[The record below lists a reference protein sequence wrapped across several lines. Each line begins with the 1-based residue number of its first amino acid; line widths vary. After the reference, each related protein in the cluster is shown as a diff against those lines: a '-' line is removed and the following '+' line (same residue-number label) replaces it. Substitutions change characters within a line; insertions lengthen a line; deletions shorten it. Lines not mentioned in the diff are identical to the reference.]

1 MFKHNFKQI
10 VRSLWL
16 HKSFTLINLLGLS
29 VGLGAVTLIFL
40 IADYENS
47 FDSFHSESEQVYR
60 IVTKRDRANDEEYNA
75 NAPYPTGQFLRAEY
89 PGVQATQIHFSDNM
103 NVRIGEEAPFVEK
116 NIVFADSLFFK
127 VLDFAEIEDFWVA
140 GNPATALEAPGQAI
154 LTEGTAQK
162 YFGAKN
168 PIGQLFRLDN
178 KVDVEVVGIIREV
191 PRANH
196 LPFTMLVSYATL
208 NDDLVSGLDISSWN
222 FTSGGY
228 TYVRL
233 DDKTSSAG
241 VERALHAIIQRN
253 ADNEASKKN
262 NMYLQQIGQIHFDP
276 TFEDSN
282 PTYTVSPKYL
292 RMLVLLGAFIILIA
306 CINYINLSTSFAF
319 TKSKE
324 VGIRKTIGASK
335 GQLFLHY
342 MLETFALTFVA
353 AILGVSLALLL
364 LPTVN
369 QVLDKSIT
377 ALPLLELPFLLAA
390 LASMLLITFISGAYP
405 ALILSGFNP
414 IASLKN
420 QQAMPGKSSVLFR
433 KALVVF
439 QFTTSIA
446 LIICTL
452 VIARQMEFFQNKELG
467 FNKEAVVE
475 VPLPERD
482 TVKAESFR
490 SLLQNQSGIQHL
502 SFCLGAPI
510 SDNGLGVSMSA
521 PELPADGGHSARVIP
536 CDIAY
541 KETYEME
548 LLAGR
553 WFLPSEEK
561 NIGTAVVVN
570 RTLANTLGYSN
581 PEEALGKSIQ
591 LGLNSM
597 KPVIIGVTE
606 DFHTSSLHEDIGAV
620 ALTPFPYFYAAAGI
634 RMHPGNMKNTL
645 AGIKSAW
652 EKVYPENV
660 YEVQFVDETLAARY
674 EQESRDYQLFKAFAV
689 ISIFICC
696 IGLWG
701 LIAFVVVR
709 KTKEIGIRKVL
720 GASISGIV
728 LLLSKDFLRLVGLAL
743 LIASPIA
750 WYFMSNWLEDFAYRI
765 NIGWEVFA
773 LAGMFALLL
782 AFITI
787 SYQAVRAASA
797 NPVNSL
803 RTE

>member
-1 MFKHNFKQI
+1 MFKHSFKQ
-10 VRSLWL
+10 VLRSLWK

-40 IADYENS
+40 IANYENS
-47 FDSFHSESEQVYR
+47 FDSFHSDSERVYR
-60 IVTKRDRANDEEYNA
+60 IVSQRDRSTTVEYDA
-75 NAPYPTGQFLRAEY
+75 TSPYPTGQFLRAEY
-89 PGVQATQIHFSDNM
+89 PGVQATQLHFADDM
-103 NVRIGEEAPFVEK
+103 NVRLREKAPFVEN
-116 NIVFADSLFFK
+116 NIIFADSLFFK
-127 VLDFAEIEDFWVA
+127 VLDFAEIEDFWIA
-140 GNPATALEAPGQAI
+140 GNPATALSAPGQAI
-154 LTEGTAQK
+154 LTENTARQ
-162 YFGAKN
+162 YFGTEN
-168 PIGQLFRLDN
+168 PVGKVLRLDN
-178 KVDVEVVGIIREV
+178 KVEVEVVGIIRDV
-191 PRANH
+191 PRSNH
-196 LPFTMLVSYATL
+196 LPFSMLVSYATL
-208 NDDLVSGLDISSWN
+208 NDELVSGLDITSWN

-233 DDKTSSAG
+233 DDNTLGAE
-241 VERALHAIIQRN
+241 VEAALRSIIQRHG
-253 ADNEASKKN
+253 DNEAAKKKR
-262 NMYLQQIGQIHFDP
+262 MYLQQIGQIHFDP

-292 RMLVLLGAFIILIA
+292 RMLILLGAFIVLIA

-335 GQLFLHY
+335 GHLFLHY
-342 MLETFALTFVA
+342 MLETFAITLLA
-353 AILGVSLALLL
+353 GLLGLLFALLF

-369 QVLDKSIT
+369 QMLDKSIT
-377 ALPLLELPFLLAA
+377 VFPLLELPFVVAALAA
-390 LASMLLITFISGAYP
+390 LLLITFISGAYP

-482 TVKAESFR
+482 SVKAESFR

-536 CDIAY
+536 CDINY

-553 WFLPSEEK
+553 WFFPSEEK
-561 NIGTAVVVN
+561 NIGSAVVVN
-570 RTLANTLGYSN
+570 RTLASILGYSN
-581 PEEALGKSIQ
+581 PEKAIGKSIQ
-591 LGLNSM
+591 LGLNDM
-597 KPVIIGVTE
+597 KPVIVGVTQ

-620 ALTPFPYFYAAAGI
+620 ALTPFPYFHAAAGI
-634 RMHPGNMKNTL
+634 RMEGGNMKNTL
-645 AGIKSAW
+645 AGIQAAW

-660 YEVQFVDETLAARY
+660 YEVNFVDETLAARY
-674 EQESRDYQLFKAFAV
+674 EQESRDYQLFKAFSV

-728 LLLSKDFLRLVGLAL
+728 LLLSKDFLKLVGLAL

-750 WYFMSNWLEDFAYRI
+750 WYFMNSWLQDFAYRI
-765 NIGWEVFA
+765 NIGWGVFL
-773 LAGMFALLL
+773 LAGFSALLL

>member
-1 MFKHNFKQI
+1 MFKHSLKQVI
-10 VRSLWL
+10 RNLWK

-29 VGLGAVTLIFL
+29 IGLAAVTLIYL
-40 IADYENS
+40 IADYESS
-47 FDSFHSESEQVYR
+47 FDSFHSDSEQIYR
-60 IVTKRDRANDEEYNA
+60 IVTKRDNGSDEEYNA

-89 PGVQATQIHFSDNM
+89 PGEQATQIHFATDM
-103 NVRIGEEAPFVEK
+103 DIRIGKEAPFAES
-116 NIVFADSLFFK
+116 NIIFADSLFFK
-127 VLDFAEIEDFWVA
+127 VLDFADIEDFWVA
-140 GNPATALEAPGQAI
+140 GNPATALDAPGQAI
-154 LTEGTAQK
+154 LTQSTAKK

-168 PIGQLFRLDN
+168 PVGQILQLDN
-178 KVDVEVVGIIREV
+178 KVEVEVVGAIRDV

-196 LPFTMLVSYATL
+196 LPFSMLVSYATL
-208 NDDLVSGLDISSWN
+208 NDDLVSGLDISNWN

-233 DDKTSSAG
+233 DENTSGAAI
-241 VERALHAIIQRN
+241 ERALHAIIPRN
-253 ADNEASKKN
+253 ADNEASRKN
-262 NMYLQQIGQIHFDP
+262 KMYLQQIGQIHFDP

-282 PTYTVSPKYL
+282 PTYTISPKYL
-292 RMLVLLGAFIILIA
+292 QMLVLLGGFIILIA

-342 MLETFALTFVA
+342 MLETFSITFIA
-353 AILGVSLALLL
+353 AILGVLTALLL
-364 LPTVN
+364 LPIVN
-369 QVLDKSIT
+369 QMLDKSISG
-377 ALPLLELPFLLAA
+377 LSLLELPFLLAA
-390 LASMLLITFISGAYP
+390 LASLVLITFISGAYP

-420 QQAMPGKSSVLFR
+420 QQAMPGKTSVLFR

-439 QFTTSIA
+439 QFTTSIS

-452 VIARQMEFFQNKELG
+452 VISRQMEFFQNKELG

-475 VPLPERD
+475 VPLPVND
-482 TVKAESFR
+482 SVKIESFR
-490 SLLQNQSGIQHL
+490 SLLQSQTGIQHL

-510 SDNGLGVSMSA
+510 SENGLGVGLSA
-521 PELPADGGHSARVIP
+521 PGLPANGGHSARVIA

-541 KETYEME
+541 KETYEMK
-548 LLAGR
+548 LLSGR

-561 NIGTAVVVN
+561 NIGSAVVVN
-570 RTLANTLGYSN
+570 RTLAKMLGYSN
-581 PEEALGKSIQ
+581 PEKAIGKNIQ
-591 LGLNSM
+591 LGLNNI
-597 KPVIIGVTE
+597 KPTIIGVTE
-606 DFHTSSLHEDIGAV
+606 DFHISSLHEDISPV
-620 ALTPFPYFYAAAGI
+620 ALTSYPYFYYAAGI
-634 RMHPGNMKNTL
+634 RIQPRNMKSTL
-645 AGIKSAW
+645 ASIESAW
-652 EKVYPENV
+652 KKVYPENV
-660 YEVQFVDETLAARY
+660 FELNFVDETLAARY
-674 EQESRDYQLFKAFAV
+674 EQESRDYQLFKAFSV

-728 LLLSKDFLRLVGLAL
+728 LLISRDFLKLVTLAL

-750 WYFMSNWLEDFAYRI
+750 WYFMNSWLEDFAYPV
-765 NIGWEVFA
+765 NIGWGIFL
-773 LAGMFALLL
+773 LAGFFALLL
-782 AFITI
+782 AFITL
-787 SYQAVRAASA
+787 SYQAVKAASA
-797 NPVNSL
+797 NPVKSL

>member
-1 MFKHNFKQI
+1 MLKHSLKQ
-10 VRSLWL
+10 VFRSLWK

-29 VGLGAVTLIFL
+29 IGLGAVTLIFL

-47 FDSFHSESEQVYR
+47 FDSFHSDSERVYR
-60 IVTKRDRANDEEYNA
+60 IVTKRDRGGDEDYNA

-89 PGVQATQIHFSDNM
+89 PGVQATQIHFTEEM
-103 NVRIGEEAPFVEK
+103 NVRIRGEAPFVEK
-116 NIVFADSLFFK
+116 NIVFADSLFFQ
-127 VLDFAEIEDFWVA
+127 VLDFAELEDFWLA
-140 GNPATALEAPGQAI
+140 GNPETALEDPGKVI
-154 LTEGTAQK
+154 LTEETAQR

-168 PIGQLFRLDN
+168 AVGQLLRLDN
-178 KVDVEVVGIIREV
+178 QVNVEVVGIIRDV

-196 LPFTMLVSYATL
+196 LPFSMLVSYATL
-208 NDDLVSGLDISSWN
+208 NDELVSGLDISSWN
-222 FTSGGY
+222 FTAGGY

-233 DDKTSSAG
+233 DDNTSRDQ
-241 VERALHAIIQRN
+241 VEQALQAIIQRN
-253 ADNEASKKN
+253 ADNEAAKKN
-262 NMYLQQIGQIHFDP
+262 HMYLQQIGQIHFDP

-292 RMLVLLGAFIILIA
+292 RMLILLGAFIILIA

-319 TKSKE
+319 NKSKE

-335 GQLFLHY
+335 AQLFFHY
-342 MLETFALTFVA
+342 MLETFTLTMVA
-353 AILGVSLALLL
+353 ALLGVVFALLL
-364 LPTVN
+364 LPTLN

-390 LASMLLITFISGAYP
+390 LASIVGITFISGAYP

-452 VIARQMEFFQNKELG
+452 VIARQMEFFQQKELG

-475 VPLPERD
+475 VRLPERD
-482 TVKAESFR
+482 SVKIESFR
-490 SLLQNQSGIQHL
+490 SMLQNQPGIEHL

-510 SDNGLGVSMSA
+510 SDSGLGVGLSA
-521 PELPADGGHSARVIP
+521 PELPADGGHNARVIP

-541 KETYEME
+541 KETYEMD

-570 RTLANTLGYSN
+570 RTLANTLGYTN
-581 PEEALGKSIQ
+581 PEKAIGKTIQ
-591 LGLNSM
+591 LGLNNI
-597 KPVIIGVTE
+597 KPTIVGVTE
-606 DFHTSSLHEDIGAV
+606 DFHTSSLHEDIGMV
-620 ALTPFPYFYAAAGI
+620 ALTPFPYFYFAAGI

-645 AGIKSAW
+645 ATIESAW
-652 EKVYPENV
+652 KKVYPENV
-660 YEVQFVDETLAARY
+660 FELRFVDETLAARY
-674 EQESRDYQLFKAFAV
+674 EQESRDYQLFKAFSV

-728 LLLSKDFLRLVGLAL
+728 LLISKDFLKLVALAL

-750 WYFMSNWLEDFAYRI
+750 WYFMNSWLEDFAYRI
-765 NIGWEVFA
+765 NIGWSVFL
-773 LAGMFALLL
+773 LAGLFALLL
-782 AFITI
+782 AFFTI
-787 SYQAVRAASA
+787 SYQAIRAASA